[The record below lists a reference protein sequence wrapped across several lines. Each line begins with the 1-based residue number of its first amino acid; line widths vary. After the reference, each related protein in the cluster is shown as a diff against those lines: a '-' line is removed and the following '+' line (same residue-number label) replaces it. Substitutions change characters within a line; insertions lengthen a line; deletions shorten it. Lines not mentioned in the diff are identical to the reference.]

1 MKTSEI
7 EHLVREYFDGEV
19 AVAKAALGGEGARRR
34 SWWAYLAAAA
44 ALALLPVL
52 MVVGRPTLD
61 PLASVIDR
69 RWNEVGRQQIE
80 KLLRAADGV
89 LDMQNTNREE

>member
-19 AVAKAALGGEGARRR
+19 AVAKAGLAGEGARRR
-34 SWWAYLAAAA
+34 RWWAYLAAAA
-44 ALALLPVL
+44 ALALFPVF

-69 RWNEVGRQQIE
+69 RWNAGGRERIE
-80 KLLRAADGV
+80 RLLLAVDGV
-89 LDMQNTNREE
+89 LDMQNTNQEE

>member
-7 EHLVREYFDGEV
+7 EHRVREYFNGEV
-19 AVAKAALGGEGARRR
+19 AVAKAGLGGEGARRR
-34 SWWAYLAAAA
+34 RWWAYPAAAA

-52 MVVGRPTLD
+52 MVVGRTTLD